1 MFWCKTFTAKG
12 QFVVAI
18 CDKDLLGKKI
28 GNEFK
33 ITVKESF
40 YRGELM
46 DEKKVLE
53 VMKKSNICNLLGKKI
68 VGLASKSKFITKEN
82 IIFIGDVPHAQFVR

>member
-1 MFWCKTFTAKG
+1 MFWCKTYSAKG

-28 GNEFK
+28 GNEVK
-33 ITVKESF
+33 ITVEESF
-40 YRGELM
+40 YRGEVV

-53 VMKKSNICNLLGKKI
+53 FMKKSNICNLLGKEI
-68 VGLASKSKFITKEN
+68 VDLALKNKFITKEN
-82 IIFIGDVPHAQFVR
+82 IIFIGDVPHAQFIQ

>member
-1 MFWCKTFTAKG
+1 MFWCKTFSVKG

-18 CDKDLLGKKI
+18 CDKNLLGKKI
-28 GNEFK
+28 GNELK

-40 YRGELM
+40 YRGELV

-53 VMKKSNICNLLGKKI
+53 LMKKSNICNLMGKNI
-68 VGLASKSKFITKEN
+68 IDLALKNKFITKEN
-82 IIFIGDVPHAQFVR
+82 IIFIGDVPHAQFIR

>member
-1 MFWCKTFTAKG
+1 MFWCKTFSTKG

-18 CDKDLLGKKI
+18 CDKTLLGKKI
-28 GNEFK
+28 GNELK

-40 YRGELM
+40 YRGELV

-53 VMKKSNICNLLGKKI
+53 LMKKSNICNLMGKNI
-68 VGLASKSKFITKEN
+68 IDLALKNKFITKEN
-82 IIFIGDVPHAQFVR
+82 IIFIGDVPHAQFIR